1 MRQILLIIF
10 LGMGVFFSAQSQTL
24 IHYWNF
30 NTFTSEAAL
39 LTPTTAV
46 FPGASIVHNAGANSG
61 GFVSVI
67 QITSN
72 TAQGFDV
79 TNPNARNGDAALT
92 HLRFNNPIGGNM
104 VFWLPTMCIIMDRRK
119 VHLQP

>member
-24 IHYWNF
+24 VHYWNF
-30 NTFTSEAAL
+30 NNSTNETNL
-39 LTPTTAV
+39 LTSTSSIV
-46 FPGASIVHNAGANSG
+46 PGASIVHNSGANSG

-67 QITSN
+67 QTTSN

-92 HLRFNNPIGGNM
+92 HLRFNNPIGGNL
-104 VFWLPTMCIIMDRRK
+104 VFSLPPEACSSA
-119 VHLQP
+119 L